1 MTRTILKITSLILC
15 VLLFASCKSDYKGL
29 EKPLYDPMPQ
39 EETVS
44 DGGLAAR
51 QGDWIYYVN
60 GDNFTRHEGER
71 FSTFAGALVRM
82 KEDGSEK
89 AIVVDKD
96 VSLFSIQ
103 GETILLCIYE
113 NGTSVIASV
122 KIDGTGYKTLEKIDD
137 IYLGGC
143 FGFAGE
149 YIYYTKNYLLYRM
162 DALGKNKTKIT
173 DFPVYN
179 LRTGKKYSYFTKE
192 IDESIGSVYKIE
204 NGSNEFVEITKSAAY
219 VVDVQDNF
227 AYYYILKNG
236 TVYKYEPVSGSAE
249 AVVFG
254 GYTDYLFCEEEGF
267 YVFSSTVEKEEESF
281 DGLYKVPAG
290 GGAKE
295 QISSCSGRCMA
306 YYNGYIYYVNATKL
320 NQLYR
325 CSIDG
330 TVDECI
336 SEEYVYDFDTLD
348 VVDNYLYFLSDGDY
362 DRIYRLNMDN
372 KLVECIEY
380 DDISVVG

>member
-1 MTRTILKITSLILC
+1 M
-15 VLLFASCKSDYKGL
+15 LLLASCKSDYKGL
-29 EKPLYDPMPQ
+29 KEPLHGANPD
-39 EETVS
+39 ENTVS
-44 DGGLAAR
+44 DGGLAAK
-51 QGDWIYYVN
+51 QGEWIYYVN

-103 GETILLCIYE
+103 GETILLCVYE
-113 NGTSVIASV
+113 KGSSAVASV

-149 YIYYTKNYLLYRM
+149 YIYYTKNFLLYRM
-162 DALGKNKTKIT
+162 DILGKNKTKIT

-179 LRTGKKYSYFTKE
+179 LRTGDKYSYFTRE
-192 IDESIGSVYKIE
+192 IDESIGTAYKIE
-204 NGSNEFVEITKSAAY
+204 NGKNDFVEITKESAY
-219 VVDVQDNF
+219 VVDVQAKY

-236 TVYKYEPVSGSAE
+236 TVYKYEPASGTAE

-254 GYTDYLFCEEEGF
+254 GYTDYLFCEEEEF
-267 YVFSSTVEKEEESF
+267 YVFSSTVEKEDESIS
-281 DGLYKVPAG
+281 GIYKVPAG

-295 QISSCSGRCMA
+295 QLSSNSGRCMA
-306 YYNGYIYYVNATKL
+306 YYNGYIYYVNVTK
-320 NQLYR
+320 
-325 CSIDG
+325 
-330 TVDECI
+330 
-336 SEEYVYDFDTLD
+336 
-348 VVDNYLYFLSDGDY
+348 
-362 DRIYRLNMDN
+362 
-372 KLVECIEY
+372 
-380 DDISVVG
+380 